1 MGYGLSRTVVLF
13 STGPLLKKLWPLEVD
28 LLASLILWSTFGFVC
43 CIFAVVGFVLSLK
56 CIFHKNHGQT
66 DRRTNGRM
74 DNGFKGVRFL
84 VYSCDFM

>member
-43 CIFAVVGFVLSLK
+43 SIFAVVGFA
-56 CIFHKNHGQT
+56 CIMF
-66 DRRTNGRM
+66 R
-74 DNGFKGVRFL
+74 
-84 VYSCDFM
+84 VYFYCFTPKMLFQVQKHAIRGSPP